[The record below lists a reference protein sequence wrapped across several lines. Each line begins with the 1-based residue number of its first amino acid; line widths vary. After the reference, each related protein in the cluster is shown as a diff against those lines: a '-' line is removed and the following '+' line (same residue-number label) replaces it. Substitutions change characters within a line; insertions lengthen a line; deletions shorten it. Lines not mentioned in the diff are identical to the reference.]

1 MTTRAVGRD
10 GVNRTAAA
18 DDHRKFIDRIDK
30 TIIALLRERV
40 RLAADHGAGTKSP
53 GEDADAVERRAAN
66 ERERVSARER
76 SGAWGAPAS
85 ERVRGSGGTKSP
97 GQEKE
102 VAACAYQGVPGAFS
116 EDAALA
122 LVGARATLKPCPT
135 LADVFDA
142 LVAGHVARAVVPIE
156 NTLAGRVP
164 GCADLLARHGVRVVA
179 ERAHHITQALVAPAG
194 VPLAAIRRV
203 LSHPVALAQCDQFL
217 RAHPA
222 MTAVPVFDTAGA
234 VAVIVQSRWLDAAA
248 IASRRAAAVYG
259 AVVLIDDI
267 QDRRDNFTRFLLIE
281 APE

>member
-1 MTTRAVGRD
+1 MTTQEAGSDDRGE
-10 GVNRTAAA
+10 AA
-18 DDHRKFIDRIDK
+18 DAHRRFIERIDR
-30 TIIALLRERV
+30 TIIALLYERL
-40 RLAADHGAGTKSP
+40 RLAGGDWPSW
-53 GEDADAVERRAAN
+53 E
-66 ERERVSARER
+66 SR
-76 SGAWGAPAS
+76 SGASGVPAS
-85 ERVRGSGGTKSP
+85 ERERGSGGTKSP
-97 GQEKE
+97 GKR
-102 VAACAYQGVPGAFS
+102 ADACAYQGVPGAFS

-142 LVAGHVARAVVPIE
+142 LAAGDVARAVVPIE

-179 ERAHHITQALVAPAG
+179 ERAHLITQALVAPAG

-203 LSHPVALAQCDQFL
+203 LSHPVAIAQCDQFL

-234 VAVIVQSRWLDAAA
+234 VAEIMQSRWFDAAA
-248 IASRRAAAVYG
+248 IASRRAAEVYG

-267 QDRRDNFTRFLLIE
+267 QDRPDNFTRFLLIE
-281 APE
+281 ARE